1 MSLRKD
7 QKKSEIEKNI
17 NYKNLITQYY
27 NRDSQLKDVKEKL
40 KVDAPEIQILETLN
54 SFDKKLDNLIKRQIF
69 LKAAKD
75 TMFKKCSS
83 NLEKN

>member
-40 KVDAPEIQILETLN
+40 KVDAPEI
-54 SFDKKLDNLIKRQIF
+54 
-69 LKAAKD
+69 
-75 TMFKKCSS
+75 
-83 NLEKN
+83 

>member
-27 NRDSQLKDVKEKL
+27 NRDTHLKDVK
-40 KVDAPEIQILETLN
+40 
-54 SFDKKLDNLIKRQIF
+54 
-69 LKAAKD
+69 
-75 TMFKKCSS
+75 
-83 NLEKN
+83 